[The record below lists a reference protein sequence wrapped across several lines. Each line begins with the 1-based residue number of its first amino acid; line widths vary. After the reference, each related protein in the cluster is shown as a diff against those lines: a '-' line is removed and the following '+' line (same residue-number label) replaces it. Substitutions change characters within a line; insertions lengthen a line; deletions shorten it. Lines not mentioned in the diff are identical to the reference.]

1 MKFIHTADIHLDSP
15 LHGLANYADAPADQL
30 RGASRDA
37 FVQLVDRAI
46 DESIDFM
53 VIAGDLYD
61 GDWRDYNTG
70 IFFVR
75 EMGRLKRAGIPVF
88 VLFGN
93 HDAENE
99 MTRRLTLPDNVFTF
113 DSRKPQT
120 HRLDELQVALH
131 GQSFKVKA
139 VTDNLVHAY
148 GSPVPGY
155 YNIGVLHT
163 ALEGNA
169 AHANYAPCS
178 RAELH
183 AKGYDYWA
191 LGHVHE
197 FQHWNEQSQIV
208 FPGNLQGRHIR
219 EVGRR
224 GAVLVGVDD
233 GQTSIERLYLDVLR
247 WELLLVDV
255 TQCDTMSDVARRI
268 GQDLS
273 RLLEDD
279 GNVPRAVRVAVTGQS
294 PAHGAL
300 FGKAADLRAEVRGQ
314 IAGIG
319 NDRLWL
325 EKVKVRTEPV
335 AVAPGA
341 GEASGAIADLKEI
354 LDEAATSPEFIA
366 QLKGELQ
373 TFLGRLPAEV
383 SEDVPLVNL
392 ARQGDFAALVE
403 HVAPALMATLTRDE

>member
-15 LHGLANYADAPADQL
+15 LHGLGNYPDAPSAQL
-30 RGASRDA
+30 RGASREA

-46 DESIDFM
+46 EEAVDFL

-70 IFFVR
+70 IFFIR
-75 EMGRLKRAGIPVF
+75 EMGRLKRAGIPVYL
-88 VLFGN
+88 LFGN

-99 MTRRLTLPDNVFTF
+99 MTKRLTLPENVFTF
-113 DSRKPQT
+113 GSRKPVT
-120 HRLDELQVALH
+120 LRLDDLKVALH
-131 GQSFKVKA
+131 GQSFKDKA
-139 VTDNLVHAY
+139 VTDNLVLGY
-148 GSPVPGY
+148 GSPVPDY

-197 FQHWNEQSQIV
+197 FQHWNEQSHIV

-219 EVGRR
+219 EIGQR
-224 GAVLVGVDD
+224 GAVLVTVDD
-233 GQTSIERLYLDVLR
+233 GQTSVERVYLDVLR
-247 WELLLVDV
+247 WELLNVDA
-255 TQCDTMSDVARRI
+255 TQCTTMSDVARRV
-268 GQDLS
+268 GEELN
-273 RLLEDD
+273 RLLDVD
-279 GNVPRAVRVAVTGQS
+279 GNVPRAVRVVVTGRS

-300 FGKAADLRAEVRGQ
+300 FGKSKDLRAEVLGQ
-314 IAGIG
+314 IAAIG

-325 EKVKVRTEPV
+325 EKVKIQTQPEAMAPELDN
-335 AVAPGA
+335 AV
-341 GEASGAIADLKEI
+341 GAIADLKEI
-354 LDEAATSPEFIA
+354 LEEAATSPDFLA
-366 QLKGELQ
+366 QLTSELQ
-373 TFLGRLPAEV
+373 PFLGKLSGEV
-383 SEDVPLVNL
+383 REDVPLVKL
-392 ARQGDFAALVE
+392 ARQGGLGELVR
-403 HVAPALMATLTRDE
+403 HVSPALLATLTQED

>member
-1 MKFIHTADIHLDSP
+1 MKFIHAADIHLDSP
-15 LHGLANYADAPADQL
+15 LHGLANYPDAPADQL

-139 VTDNLVHAY
+139 VTENLVHAY
-148 GSPVPGY
+148 GNPVPGY

-183 AKGYDYWA
+183 AKGYDFWA
-191 LGHVHE
+191 LGHGHE

-224 GAVLVGVDD
+224 GAVLVGVDG

-268 GQDLS
+268 GQDLTQ
-273 RLLEDD
+273 LLEDD
-279 GNVPRAVRVAVTGQS
+279 GHVPRAVRVVVTGQS

-300 FGKAADLRAEVRGQ
+300 FGKAADLRAEVLGQ

-335 AVAPGA
+335 AVATGA